1 MDYQTEVSEDN
12 VSVRGRAR
20 RGTEDKKHNGSGLT
34 GVKRHA
40 VSETSQKSQSRYWS
54 NGTMTNI
61 AEEQTITVTYNFNF

>member
-1 MDYQTEVSEDN
+1 MDYQTDVSEDN
-12 VSVRGRAR
+12 VQVRGRAR
-20 RGTEDKKHNGSGLT
+20 RDGEKKHNGSGLT

-40 VSETSQKSQSRYWS
+40 VSETSQKSQQGTG

>member
-1 MDYQTEVSEDN
+1 MDYQTDINEDN
-12 VSVRGRAR
+12 VSISGRAR
-20 RGTEDKKHNGSGLT
+20 RGTGDKKHNGSGMS

-40 VSETSQKSQSRYWS
+40 VSETAQKSQQGTG

>member
-1 MDYQTEVSEDN
+1 MDYQTDVTEDN
-12 VSVRGRAR
+12 VQIRGRAR
-20 RGTEDKKHNGSGLT
+20 SVEGKKHNGSGLT

-40 VSETSQKSQSRYWS
+40 VSETSQKSQQGTG

>member
-12 VSVRGRAR
+12 VSVSDRTR
-20 RGTEDKKHNGSGLT
+20 RGTENKRHNGSGLT

-40 VSETSQKSQSRYWS
+40 VSETSQKSQQGTG

-61 AEEQTITVTYNFNF
+61 AEEQTITVTYNFHF

>member
-34 GVKRHA
+34 GVKCHA
-40 VSETSQKSQSRYWS
+40 VSETSQKSQQGTG

>member
-1 MDYQTEVSEDN
+1 MDYQTDVQEDN
-12 VSVRGRAR
+12 VQIRGRSR
-20 RGTEDKKHNGSGLT
+20 SSTGDKKHNSSGLT

-40 VSETSQKSQSRYWS
+40 VSETSQKSQQGTG